1 MASTGRLPCPWER
14 PWSCRPSPEDPP
26 SPPPPD
32 VPSLSS
38 ARADGAPRS
47 VRERLE
53 QHRANAVCAS
63 CHNTIDPLGFALE
76 AYDAIGRW
84 RTTNGGGTPFD
95 TGIPIDASG
104 TLVDG
109 TEVHGLAGLR
119 NVMLSRSD
127 QFVETVT
134 EKLLTY
140 ALGRTLE
147 HYDMPVVRQI
157 SRQSAPDDLT
167 WSSLIS
173 GIVKSTP
180 FLMRRSES

>member
-1 MASTGRLPCPWER
+1 MADHER
-14 PWSCRPSPEDPP
+14 W
-26 SPPPPD
+26 
-32 VPSLSS
+32 
-38 ARADGAPRS
+38 
-47 VRERLE
+47 
-53 QHRANAVCAS
+53 
-63 CHNTIDPLGFALE
+63 
-76 AYDAIGRW
+76 
-84 RTTNGGGTPFD
+84 GTPFD

-109 TEVHGLAGLR
+109 TEVHGLTGLR
-119 NVMLSRSD
+119 KVILSRGD

-147 HYDMPVVRQI
+147 HYDMPVV

-173 GIVKSTP
+173 GIVQSTP